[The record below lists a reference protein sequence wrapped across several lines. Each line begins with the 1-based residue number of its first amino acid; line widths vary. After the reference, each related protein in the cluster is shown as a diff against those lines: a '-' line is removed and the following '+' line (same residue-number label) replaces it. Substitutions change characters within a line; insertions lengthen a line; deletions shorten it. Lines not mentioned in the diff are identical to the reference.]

1 VHPEDSGWSGD
12 VFRTANADKGPF
24 RVEYRL
30 RRADG
35 TYRWAIDAAA
45 PRFGEDG
52 IFLGYV
58 GSVLDITD
66 RKQVEEHREL
76 LINELNHR
84 VKNTLTIVQ
93 SMASQSLKQMSEEN
107 RPKVQ
112 AFEDRLFALA
122 RAHDV
127 LTRENWEGAELREII
142 NEVVEPYLR
151 QKTKHFA
158 IDGPRLRLIP
168 RIALA
173 IAMAIHE
180 LATNAAKYGALSVA
194 SGCVFI
200 TWTITSD
207 ETPHLELCWQERD
220 GPPVALPTR
229 RGFGTRLIERSL
241 ATDVGGDVRLT
252 YDPAGVVCVMN
263 VPLNNADKQV
273 D

>member
-1 VHPEDSGWSGD
+1 
-12 VFRTANADKGPF
+12 
-24 RVEYRL
+24 
-30 RRADG
+30 
-35 TYRWAIDAAA
+35 
-45 PRFGEDG
+45 
-52 IFLGYV
+52 V

-93 SMASQSLKQMSEEN
+93 SMASLSLKQLSEEN

-151 QKTKHFA
+151 QKTKHFE
-158 IDGPRLRLIP
+158 IEGPHLRLIP
-168 RIALA
+168 RTALA

-180 LATNAAKYGALSVA
+180 LATNAAKYGALSVP

-200 TWTITSD
+200 TWTVTS
-207 ETPHLELCWQERD
+207 ESLPHLELRWQERD
-220 GPPVALPTR
+220 GPPVSRPTR

-241 ATDVGGDVRLT
+241 ATDVGGHVQLT

-263 VPLNNADKQV
+263 VPLSDETGMLDNQSPHRAEPLL
-273 D
+273 